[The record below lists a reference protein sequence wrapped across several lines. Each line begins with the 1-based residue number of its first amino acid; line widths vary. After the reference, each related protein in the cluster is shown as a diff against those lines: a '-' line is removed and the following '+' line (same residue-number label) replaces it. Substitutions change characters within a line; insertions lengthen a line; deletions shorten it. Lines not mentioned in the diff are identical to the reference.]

1 MHLSVHQG
9 GTRPDR
15 KGDKGRHFCR
25 YAILPLTGGFG
36 ATRVIQPAYMCYL
49 ERNAKLPLFVEK
61 EDLVM
66 YRENP
71 DKSISKLLEL
81 IREFS
86 KIV

>member
-1 MHLSVHQG
+1 MS
-9 GTRPDR
+9 
-15 KGDKGRHFCR
+15 
-25 YAILPLTGGFG
+25 
-36 ATRVIQPAYMCYL
+36 YL
-49 ERNAKLPLFVEK
+49 ERNAKLPLFVEE

-66 YRENP
+66 HRENP

>member
-1 MHLSVHQG
+1 MS
-9 GTRPDR
+9 
-15 KGDKGRHFCR
+15 
-25 YAILPLTGGFG
+25 
-36 ATRVIQPAYMCYL
+36 YL
-49 ERNAKLPLFVEK
+49 ERNAQLPLFVE

-66 YRENP
+66 YRENS